1 VRIEGLFVRSPA
13 SLLFWLIVIVIVAA
27 IAHVFRDADPAPRA
41 ATPAGEA
48 LAGRAKVVDGDSLQ
62 VAGERIRLFGI
73 DAPEARQQ
81 CQSVAGRPYGCGRD
95 ATRALEAAIGGR
107 SVSCT
112 LLTHDRYNRD
122 VAICTVGGR
131 DLGETMVRAGHAI
144 ELPQHSG
151 GRYAEAERAA
161 RDAKRGL
168 WAGTFEHPSVWRA
181 AHPR

>member
-1 VRIEGLFVRSPA
+1 MRSPA

-27 IAHVFRDADPAPRA
+27 IAHVFRDPNPPPRPAMP
-41 ATPAGEA
+41 PGEA

-62 VAGERIRLFGI
+62 VAGQQIRLFGI
-73 DAPEARQQ
+73 DAPESRQQ
-81 CQSVAGRPYGCGRD
+81 CQTVAGRSYSCGRD

-107 SVSCT
+107 AVACT
-112 LLTHDRYNRD
+112 LLTHDRFDRD
-122 VAICTVGGR
+122 VAICAVGGR

-151 GRYAEAERAA
+151 GRYTEAERSA

-168 WAGTFEHPSVWRA
+168 WAGTFEYPAAWRA